1 MVRAFLILGL
11 CLLAGCSPG
20 ASHLPNPLSLPGQA
34 VATGLENA
42 AYNARRARL
51 AWYVQHH
58 HAQII
63 DEIAAGTGP
72 RISTAMELARVPAHR
87 QHELLTRLREDIAL
101 YRKDAAAFVVALMVH
116 GP

>member
-11 CLLAGCSPG
+11 CLLAGCNSG
-20 ASHLPNPLSLPGQA
+20 TSHLPNPLSLPGQA

-51 AWYVQHH
+51 ARYVQHH

-63 DEIAAGTGP
+63 EEFAAGNGP
-72 RISTAMELARVPAHR
+72 RISTVMALADVPYHR
-87 QHELLTRLREDIAL
+87 RPQLLNRLREDIAL
-101 YRKDAAAFVVALMVH
+101 YQTDAEVLVVALMVH
-116 GP
+116 GA